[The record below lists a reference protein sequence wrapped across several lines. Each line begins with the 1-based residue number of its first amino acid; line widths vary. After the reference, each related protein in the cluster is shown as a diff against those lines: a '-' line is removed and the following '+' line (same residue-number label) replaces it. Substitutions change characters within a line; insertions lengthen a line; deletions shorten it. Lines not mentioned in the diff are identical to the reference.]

1 MEVEVRG
8 LTDDVDTDFLI
19 LYLES
24 KRRSGGGPVSS
35 FTRTESQALITFQN
49 ISDAEN
55 ILSQEEH
62 CVQSVTIRVRRLPP
76 WDLGKVALR
85 GLHPD
90 TDECFLQIFVENVSG
105 REEFLLM
112 RSSDRTTILVTFH
125 EPLSDEEFDSL
136 ERNVEKRPVQGSSLS
151 VQRVRL
157 CAEVLVENLGESVSI
172 DLLEM
177 YFESRRSGG
186 GRVNLVT
193 MLRNNSAAIVSF
205 DDVNVAARVLTRTH
219 SLQSSRLTVSPYYP
233 ALLGSPS
240 IEETGSPE
248 EKNRGVPNIVK
259 DHGIEQQTGIKT
271 EDKMEVQD
279 CPHQKLNLVEPCDNQ
294 ARASAVGGHKEQHM
308 DPHEA
313 QTPEEMTQT
322 DPPMMDAR
330 DNTRAS
336 TFLQPEEVEVLMDSS
351 ELRFLQEYHHELLA
365 GINQVTIVPLE
376 VQGKCGFKVT
386 GDAVSCRTAVEL
398 LRHILS
404 SVSYRMVTL
413 QFPGVSLFLLED
425 EGQRVVL
432 ETEQQNQC
440 IIDTSRL
447 SWKVTGC
454 KSADPW
460 SFVHIPN
467 TSTFQSFKAEEL
479 SLVADVPPQS
489 AADLDIKVFAS
500 LLKNPQSEEDK
511 EEIPATTTEWNIKQ
525 EEDVDL
531 YTDASPKGQDEVSD
545 DAEDEEL
552 HQACKMSRD
561 EFQDRQLDEEA
572 QLLLAIQMS
581 MDTLDTAME
590 DEEKALQRALQLSL
604 REQVLVEAEEPLQ
617 RALEMSLQNSWAYDE
632 TSPGQADFNDV
643 SGDEVVKAWDTA
655 EIKILA
661 GDETSLVVACAAI
674 RKAVSG
680 TLCTLT
686 LDGVDDF
693 QYKTEILSA
702 LEKKHKVTISEY
714 EGQTQIQGFLQNPLN
729 SQKELSQ
736 ILSALHGESRS
747 GLMTLDWQQ
756 SVILTPV
763 LETSEEYN
771 SIVQQFLSTL
781 KGQRAV
787 TQVLQVQKVQNGL
800 LYKQYQLKKASMAH
814 CPKTPIERTLYHGTT
829 ENGAKEICHHG
840 FNRSFC
846 GKNATQY
853 GHGVYFAVEATI
865 SARERYSTPSS
876 SGNKYILVARVL
888 TGEFTV
894 GREDMKTPPIK
905 PGTVGDVPQRYD
917 SLVDDLQNPS
927 IFVIFNDT
935 QAYPKYLITCCNKR
949 DHMK

>member
-35 FTRTESQALITFQN
+35 ITRTGSQALVTFQN
-49 ISDAEN
+49 ISDAED

-62 CVQSVTIRVRRLPP
+62 CVQSVPIRVRRLPP
-76 WDLGKVALR
+76 WDLGKVTLC
-85 GLHPD
+85 GLHPE
-90 TDECFLQIFVENVSG
+90 TDECFLELYVENVSG
-105 REEFLLM
+105 REEFVLM
-112 RSSDRTTILVTFH
+112 RSSDRTKVLVTFH
-125 EPLSDEEFDSL
+125 EPLSDKEFDYL
-136 ERNVEKRPVQGSSLS
+136 KRNVEKRPVQGSFLS
-151 VQRVRL
+151 VQHVRL
-157 CAEVLVENLGESVSI
+157 CGEVLVENFGESVST

-186 GRVNLVT
+186 GRVNSLT

-219 SLQSSRLTVSPYYP
+219 SLQSSQLTVSPYYP
-233 ALLGSPS
+233 DLGSPCT
-240 IEETGSPE
+240 EETGSPE
-248 EKNRGVPNIVK
+248 QNNRGVPDIVK
-259 DHGIEQQTGIKT
+259 DNGIEQQIHIKT
-271 EDKMEVQD
+271 EEKMEVQD
-279 CPHQKLNLVEPCDNQ
+279 SLEQAPCDNQ
-294 ARASAVGGHKEQHM
+294 AKASAVGGHKEPDM
-308 DPHEA
+308 GPREA
-313 QTPEEMTQT
+313 QTPEKMTQT
-322 DPPMMDAR
+322 DALMMEAR
-330 DNTRAS
+330 DNTEAS
-336 TFLQPEEVEVLMDSS
+336 TSLQPEEAEVLMDSS

-365 GINQVTIVPLE
+365 GIDQVTIVPLE
-376 VQGKCGFKVT
+376 AQGKCGFKVA
-386 GDAVSCRTAVEL
+386 GDAVSCKTAVEL
-398 LRHILS
+398 LRQILS
-404 SVSYRMVTL
+404 SMSYRMVTL

-440 IIDTSRL
+440 IIDTSQL
-447 SWKVTGC
+447 SWKITGC
-454 KSADPW
+454 KSVDPW
-460 SFVHIPN
+460 SFVRIPD
-467 TSTFQSFKAEEL
+467 TSPIQSIMAEEL
-479 SLVADVPPQS
+479 SDTADVLQHR
-489 AADLDIKVFAS
+489 AADLEDIKVFAS

-511 EEIPATTTEWNIKQ
+511 EEIPAMITEWNIKRE
-525 EEDVDL
+525 EEDVDI
-531 YTDASPKGQDEVSD
+531 YTDTSAKGQDEASSET
-545 DAEDEEL
+545 EDEEL
-552 HQACKMSRD
+552 HQVFKMSRD
-561 EFQDRQLDEEA
+561 EFQDRELDEEA

-590 DEEKALQRALQLSL
+590 DEEQALQRALRLSL

-617 RALEMSLQNSWAYDE
+617 RALEMSLQNSWAYD
-632 TSPGQADFNDV
+632 GQADFHDV
-643 SGDEVVKAWDTA
+643 SGEEMVKAWDTA
-655 EIKILA
+655 QIKILS

-674 RKAVSG
+674 RKVVSG
-680 TLCTLT
+680 KLCTLT

-693 QYKTEILSA
+693 PHKAEILSA

-714 EGQTQIQGFLQNPLN
+714 EGQAQIQGFLQNPLN

-736 ILSALHGESRS
+736 ILGALHGEGWS
-747 GLMTLDWQQ
+747 GLRTLHRQQ
-756 SVILTPV
+756 PVVLTPV
-763 LETSEEYN
+763 LEMSEEYH
-771 SIVQQFLSTL
+771 SIVQPFLSTL

-800 LYKQYQLKKASMAH
+800 LYKQYQLKKTSMAH

-840 FNRSFC
+840 FNRSFS

-865 SARERYSTPSS
+865 SARERYSPPSG
-876 SGNKYILVARVL
+876 SGNKYILVAQVL

-894 GREDMKTPPIK
+894 GKEDMKTPPIK
-905 PGTVGDVPQRYD
+905 PDTAGDVPRRYD
-917 SLVDDLQNPS
+917 SLVDNLQNPT

-949 DHMK
+949 DNMK

>member
-1 MEVEVRG
+1 MEVEVRD

-24 KRRSGGGPVSS
+24 ARRSGGGPVSS
-35 FTRTESQALITFQN
+35 FTRTGSQALVTFQN

-62 CVQSVTIRVRRLPP
+62 CVQSVTFHVRRLPP

-85 GLHPD
+85 GLHPEME
-90 TDECFLQIFVENVSG
+90 ECFLELYVENVSG

-125 EPLSDEEFDSL
+125 EPLSDEEFDNL

-157 CAEVLVENLGESVSI
+157 CAEVLVENLGESVST

-186 GRVNLVT
+186 GRVNSVT

-205 DDVNVAARVLTRTH
+205 DDVNVATRVLTRTH
-219 SLQSSRLTVSPYYP
+219 SLQSSQLTVSPYYP

-240 IEETGSPE
+240 IEETGSPD
-248 EKNRGVPNIVK
+248 EKNRGVPNIMK
-259 DHGIEQQTGIKT
+259 DCGIEQLTGIKT
-271 EDKMEVQD
+271 EDKMEIPD
-279 CPHQKLNLVEPCDNQ
+279 CLDQKLNLMESGDNQ
-294 ARASAVGGHKEQHM
+294 ARASSLGSHKEQDM
-308 DPHEA
+308 DPQEA
-313 QTPEEMTQT
+313 QMTQI
-322 DPPMMDAR
+322 DPPMMGAR
-330 DNTRAS
+330 DNTGAS

-365 GINQVTIVPLE
+365 GISQVTIVPLE
-376 VQGKCGFKVT
+376 AQGNCGFKVT
-386 GDAVSCRTAVEL
+386 GDAVSCKTAVEL

-432 ETEQQNQC
+432 ETEHQNQC
-440 IIDTSRL
+440 IIDTSQL

-460 SFVHIPN
+460 SFVHIPD
-467 TSTFQSFKAEEL
+467 TSTIQSLMAEEL
-479 SLVADVPPQS
+479 SEAADVRQQC
-489 AADLDIKVFAS
+489 AADLDDIKAFAS

-511 EEIPATTTEWNIKQ
+511 EEIPAMTSEWNIKQ
-525 EEDVDL
+525 EEDLDI
-531 YTDASPKGQDEVSD
+531 YTDTSAKGQDEVSSET
-545 DAEDEEL
+545 EDEEL
-552 HQACKMSRD
+552 HQVCKMSRD

-590 DEEKALQRALQLSL
+590 DEEEALQTALQLSL

-632 TSPGQADFNDV
+632 TSPGQADVNEI
-643 SGDEVVKAWDTA
+643 SGDEIIKAWDTA

-680 TLCTLT
+680 KLCTLT

-693 QYKTEILSA
+693 QYKTEIFSA

-714 EGQTQIQGFLQNPLN
+714 EGQIQIQGFLQNPLK

-736 ILSALHGESRS
+736 ILGVLHGESRS
-747 GLMTLDWQQ
+747 GLMTLDRQQ
-756 SVILTPV
+756 SVNLIPV

-771 SIVQQFLSTL
+771 SIVHQFLGTL

-800 LYKQYQLKKASMAH
+800 LYKQYQLKKASMVH

-876 SGNKYILVARVL
+876 SGNKYILVAQVL

-917 SLVDDLQNPS
+917 SLVDNLENPS

-949 DHMK
+949 DNMK